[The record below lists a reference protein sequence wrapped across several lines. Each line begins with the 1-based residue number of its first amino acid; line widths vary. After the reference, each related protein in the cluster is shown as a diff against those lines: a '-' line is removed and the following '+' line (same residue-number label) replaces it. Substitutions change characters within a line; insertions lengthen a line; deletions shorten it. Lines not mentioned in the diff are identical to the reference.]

1 MHMPRPE
8 TRGWS
13 PLSLA
18 GFCFTIVAALLA
30 ALSNILLRFGLM
42 RGGGFGISDDGLVH
56 DLVRLLWEPAF
67 LGGLVLYG
75 IALAAW
81 MRVISTE
88 SVYVGYV
95 LLVSVAFIATSV
107 GDALLFREPVT
118 LQRALGG
125 AVILVGILLV
135 ARS

>member
-1 MHMPRPE
+1 
-8 TRGWS
+8 
-13 PLSLA
+13 LSLA

-30 ALSNILLRFGLM
+30 AFSNILLRLGLM
-42 RGGGFGISDDGLVH
+42 RGGGFGISDQGVVH
-56 DLVRLLWEPAF
+56 DLLRLAWEPAF
-67 LGGLVLYG
+67 LAGLFLYG
-75 IALAAW
+75 FALAAW

-95 LLVSVAFIATSV
+95 LLVSVAFIATSI
-107 GDALLFREPVT
+107 GDAVLFREPVT

-125 AVILVGILLV
+125 AVILVGIVLV